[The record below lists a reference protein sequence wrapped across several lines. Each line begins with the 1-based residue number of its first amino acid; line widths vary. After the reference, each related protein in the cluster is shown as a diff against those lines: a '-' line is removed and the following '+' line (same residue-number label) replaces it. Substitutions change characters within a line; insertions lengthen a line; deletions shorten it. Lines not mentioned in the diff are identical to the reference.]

1 MTIKKSLITF
11 ALSLAFTITSH
22 AQNSVK
28 FGERAPKINITSWIE
43 NVPEDKSLEGKF
55 IVLEFWATWCAG
67 CIEAVPHLNEL
78 QAQYDPKEV
87 LFLSIT
93 DESPEKIER
102 ILKRI
107 NFETAVVCD
116 DSEITHNGYGKDGKK
131 LRAIPK
137 TILIDKEGIVKW
149 IGMPMVLSKEV
160 LDLFIQGKPIPPII
174 TKAIID
180 DEGVVVERK
189 MHLLSRPISSSENL
203 DIREATETYK
213 VEKRRNG
220 KITYTNI
227 SLKEIYVDIFNQ
239 SDVII
244 PEEIIDIKYSFDYTF
259 NGEVKDLNL
268 ETLELEIVNALHLI
282 KKEEAASVLGTVL
295 TIVDR
300 TKLES
305 ALETKFSRVSVA
317 GNDLLINGATLKQ
330 VEEIINAQ
338 MEGHYELDYSEEEKY
353 DFVLNIK
360 NQDTLLESLKSY
372 GILAESSLTKAKK
385 IVLLLKE

>member
-1 MTIKKSLITF
+1 MIIKKSLI
-11 ALSLAFTITSH
+11 ALALLLVFTITSH
-22 AQNSVK
+22 TQNSVK
-28 FGERAPKINITSWIE
+28 FGEQAPEINITSWIE

-87 LFLSIT
+87 LFLSMT

-149 IGMPMVLSKEV
+149 IGMPMALSKEV

-174 TKAIID
+174 TKVRLD
-180 DEGVVVERK
+180 DKGVVEERK
-189 MHLLSRPISSSENL
+189 MHLMSRPISSSENL
-203 DIREATETYK
+203 DIREAKENYT
-213 VEKRRNG
+213 VQKRMHG
-220 KITYTNI
+220 KMTYTNI
-227 SLKEIYVDIFNQ
+227 SLKKIYVDILNQ
-239 SDVII
+239 SDVNI
-244 PEEIIDIKYSFDYTF
+244 PEEIKDIKYSFDYTF
-259 NGEVKDLNL
+259 DGDVKDLNL
-268 ETLELEIVNALHLI
+268 ETLELEIINALHLI
-282 KKEEAASVLGTVL
+282 KKEEAVSVLGTVL

-300 TKLES
+300 TKLDS
-305 ALETKFSRVSVA
+305 ALETKYSRVSVA
-317 GNDLLINGATLKQ
+317 GNDLLINGVPLKQ

-338 MEGHYELDYSEEEKY
+338 MEGHYKLDYPEEEKY

-360 NQDTLLESLKSY
+360 NQDTFLESLKSY
-372 GILAESSLTKAKK
+372 GILAEPSLIKAKK
-385 IVLLLKE
+385 VVLLLKE

>member
-160 LDLFIQGKPIPPII
+160 LDLFIQGMPIPPII